1 MGVAVDVSEAP
12 VEATEHGLVCKG
24 DGWFVVNARETRWY
38 ESEGWGKHS
47 NFGGD
52 IQFEQLGIGIQV
64 LGPGEPMSMYH
75 WESDQEDFLVLS
87 GTATLIVEG
96 HERPLRQ
103 WDFVHCPPY
112 TEHTIVGGPCVV
124 LGVGARERHTEM
136 GPDGRLR
143 GRAGQSAY
151 TVDETAIRYGAG
163 IQPGTPQ
170 DEAYAR
176 FPPLT
181 PVRYGG
187 WLDRPEP

>member
-1 MGVAVDVSEAP
+1 VLGAVDVPEAP
-12 VEATEHGLVCKG
+12 LERTEHGLVCK
-24 DGWFVVNARETRWY
+24 DEGWFVVNAREIRWY
-38 ESEGWGKHS
+38 ESAGWGKHS

-52 IQFEQLGIGIQV
+52 THFEQLGFGIQV

-96 HERPLRQ
+96 QERRLER

-112 TEHTIVGGPCVV
+112 TEHTIVGGPAVV
-124 LGVGARERHTEM
+124 LAVGSRERHTEK
-136 GPDGRLR
+136 GPDGKLR
-143 GRAGQSAY
+143 GREGESAY
-151 TVDETAIRYGAG
+151 TVEEIAIRYGAG
-163 IQPGTPQ
+163 IEPGTTQ

-187 WLDRPEP
+187 WLDALP